1 MTKDIFSLK
10 KEIDKLKENKI
21 LIKDKILKNNII
33 LYSIFT
39 LVFLCTNLFDFNI
52 LRLLIN
58 GIITIILGKITSF
71 IINNKEYKTKKEIND
86 NINIKQIELNN
97 LIKKEIIK
105 DKNINYVNDI
115 NKNVE
120 LDSLEDFVLHN
131 KLRKDYK
138 YNLKK
143 VKKRVRKR

>member
-71 IINNKEYKTKKEIND
+71 INNNKEYKTKKEINY

-120 LDSLEDFVLHN
+120 IDSLEDFVLHN
-131 KLRKDYK
+131 KIRKEYK

-143 VKKRVRKR
+143 VKRRVRKR

>member
-21 LIKDKILKNNII
+21 IIKDKIFKNNII

-58 GIITIILGKITSF
+58 VFITIFLEKITSF
-71 IINNKEYKTKKEIND
+71 IINKKEYKAKKDINNNIIIKQKELNDLIQKEI
-86 NINIKQIELNN
+86 E
-97 LIKKEIIK
+97 K

-138 YNLKK
+138 YNLKR
-143 VKKRVRKR
+143 VKKKIKKR

>member
-10 KEIDKLKENKI
+10 KEIEKLKENKI

-33 LYSIFT
+33 LYSVFT

-58 GIITIILGKITSF
+58 GIITIILEKITSF

-97 LIKKEIIK
+97 LIQKEIIK

-143 VKKRVRKR
+143 VKRRVRKR

>member
-10 KEIDKLKENKI
+10 KEIEKLKENKI

-143 VKKRVRKR
+143 VKRRVRKR

>member
-21 LIKDKILKNNII
+21 IIKDKIFKNNII

-58 GIITIILGKITSF
+58 AFITIFLEKITSF
-71 IINNKEYKTKKEIND
+71 IINKKEYKAKKDINNNIIIKQKELNDLIQKEI
-86 NINIKQIELNN
+86 E
-97 LIKKEIIK
+97 K

-138 YNLKK
+138 YNLKR
-143 VKKRVRKR
+143 VKKKIKKR